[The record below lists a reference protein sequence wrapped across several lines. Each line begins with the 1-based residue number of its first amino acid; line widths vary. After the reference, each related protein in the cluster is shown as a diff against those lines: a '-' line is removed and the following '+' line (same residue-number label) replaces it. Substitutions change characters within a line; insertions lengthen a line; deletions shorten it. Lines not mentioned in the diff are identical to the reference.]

1 MDHSFDK
8 THGEPEQEPVFID
21 YFLDDPEQLDST
33 TPPLGQTPFFTSA
46 AGSAVDHLQGGRVRH
61 GGGDHAMPV
70 GHRTIPTSA
79 HPPLQPPPPPLPPT
93 HLATEPRPRNHQQ
106 ARHDRLLTPEPL
118 FRGHHL
124 QSPILGSGL
133 HGNSPTSTTPSAIQ
147 PHHDDWALP
156 DFSADSLAFPP
167 PAEAFLEPPVGAT
180 NVIDFGLGAAA
191 TNHHDYTDNITPLP
205 SHARTTLD
213 HFDFDFAFPS
223 PSWGPSLNDAMS
235 SSLAVAVA
243 VGAGTTSHPRS
254 AMDDESDHRD
264 TRSFWAD
271 EDSSSV
277 GGRPSP
283 STAARKRLPKGG
295 PKGKHRADSLDGA
308 SSSIFSTGS
317 DDTGMSHAAGAAD
330 LSPGLPPRAGPGS
343 GCSPSPGTVKTESSH
358 HPGAAAAA
366 AAAAARR
373 RRSSRAKSV
382 ATTASASASASASS
396 SNATPPSS
404 DTRAPK
410 KTATA
415 STAARLRS
423 ASRASKNA
431 ARRPA
436 ESAEERR
443 TRASHNLV
451 EKQYRSRL
459 NAQFEGLLN
468 ALPELPVPAS
478 QQQQQQQQQPAD
490 TAEDQTERRVS
501 KAEVLERAR
510 LHIEAL
516 ERERE
521 ALRREREELL
531 RNLADMEH
539 DVSVRMGEG
548 ALGDSLRASPATEEE
563 EDGGQAEQGDK

>member
-70 GHRTIPTSA
+70 GHP
-79 HPPLQPPPPPLPPT
+79 
-93 HLATEPRPRNHQQ
+93 
-106 ARHDRLLTPEPL
+106 
-118 FRGHHL
+118 
-124 QSPILGSGL
+124 
-133 HGNSPTSTTPSAIQ
+133 
-147 PHHDDWALP
+147 
-156 DFSADSLAFPP
+156 
-167 PAEAFLEPPVGAT
+167 EAFLEPPVGAT

-271 EDSSSV
+271 EDSSS
-277 GGRPSP
+277 
-283 STAARKRLPKGG
+283 
-295 PKGKHRADSLDGA
+295 
-308 SSSIFSTGS
+308 
-317 DDTGMSHAAGAAD
+317 
-330 LSPGLPPRAGPGS
+330 
-343 GCSPSPGTVKTESSH
+343 
-358 HPGAAAAA
+358 
-366 AAAAARR
+366 
-373 RRSSRAKSV
+373 
-382 ATTASASASASASS
+382 
-396 SNATPPSS
+396 
-404 DTRAPK
+404 
-410 KTATA
+410 
-415 STAARLRS
+415 
-423 ASRASKNA
+423 
-431 ARRPA
+431 
-436 ESAEERR
+436 
-443 TRASHNLV
+443 
-451 EKQYRSRL
+451 
-459 NAQFEGLLN
+459 
-468 ALPELPVPAS
+468 
-478 QQQQQQQQQPAD
+478 
-490 TAEDQTERRVS
+490 
-501 KAEVLERAR
+501 
-510 LHIEAL
+510 AL

>member
-79 HPPLQPPPPPLPPT
+79 HPPLPPPPPPLPPT

-133 HGNSPTSTTPSAIQ
+133 HGNSPTSTNPSAIQ

-180 NVIDFGLGAAA
+180 NVIDFGLGTAA

-213 HFDFDFAFPS
+213 HFDFDLAFPS

-271 EDSSSV
+271 EDSSS
-277 GGRPSP
+277 
-283 STAARKRLPKGG
+283 
-295 PKGKHRADSLDGA
+295 
-308 SSSIFSTGS
+308 
-317 DDTGMSHAAGAAD
+317 
-330 LSPGLPPRAGPGS
+330 
-343 GCSPSPGTVKTESSH
+343 
-358 HPGAAAAA
+358 
-366 AAAAARR
+366 
-373 RRSSRAKSV
+373 
-382 ATTASASASASASS
+382 
-396 SNATPPSS
+396 
-404 DTRAPK
+404 
-410 KTATA
+410 
-415 STAARLRS
+415 
-423 ASRASKNA
+423 
-431 ARRPA
+431 
-436 ESAEERR
+436 
-443 TRASHNLV
+443 
-451 EKQYRSRL
+451 
-459 NAQFEGLLN
+459 
-468 ALPELPVPAS
+468 
-478 QQQQQQQQQPAD
+478 QQQQQQPAD